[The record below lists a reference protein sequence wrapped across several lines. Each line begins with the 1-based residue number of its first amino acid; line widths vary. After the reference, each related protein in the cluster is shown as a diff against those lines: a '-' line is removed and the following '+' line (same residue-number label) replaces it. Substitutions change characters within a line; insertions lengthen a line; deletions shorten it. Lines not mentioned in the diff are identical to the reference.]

1 LATPSEIRRTLE
13 NHLTEEIKRSG
24 YPLEIE
30 VSSLLDKDY
39 IVFNTQYYFDED
51 IKQGRDIDIYAIP
64 FLNVDD
70 IADDKLAPLGLRTEI
85 AIECK
90 KSETHA
96 WVFYTRPLIPPV
108 SRLYIGGQFSDT
120 IPKPKAGVSNLEAL
134 LFEKPIL
141 HYDKFGKAAIAY
153 DEIKKARIN
162 SAESRTPKSRRE
174 IFEGVNQLVKFIC
187 YEIGPSEE
195 VSVEPKYFSI
205 LMLFPIIVFDGDL
218 FEVTFE
224 SGEPKPERR
233 MHLLFNT
240 HYRSP
245 YSKKVQSYLVDIV
258 HRTYFN
264 DYLEILK
271 SDFIQIRRCI
281 INNHG
286 EFVKRAKE
294 ASERA
299 FEEKKHMPTF
309 AETK

>member
-1 LATPSEIRRTLE
+1 MPSSSETRRTLE
-13 NHLTEEIKRSG
+13 NHLVEEIKKSG

-30 VSSLLDKDY
+30 ISSFLDKDY

-51 IKQGRDIDIYAIP
+51 LKQGRDIDIYAIP
-64 FLNVDD
+64 FLNLDD
-70 IADDKLAPLGLRTEI
+70 VADDKLAPFGLRTEI

-108 SRLYIGGQFSDT
+108 SRLYVGGQYFDT
-120 IPKPKAGVSNLEAL
+120 VPQPQSHVSAIEGL
-134 LFEKPIL
+134 LFEKNPL
-141 HYDKFGKAAIAY
+141 HYDSFGKAAIAY
-153 DEIKKARIN
+153 QEIKKLRN
-162 SAESRTPKSRRE
+162 SGAQNQTRKSRRE

-187 YEIGPSEE
+187 YEIGQSRET
-195 VSVEPKYFSI
+195 SVMPKNFSI
-205 LMLFPIIVFDGDL
+205 LLLFPIIVFDGDL

-233 MHLLFNT
+233 MHLLLNT

-258 HRTYFN
+258 HRTYFSEFLKI
-264 DYLEILK
+264 LE
-271 SDFIQIRRCI
+271 SDFIQIRKCI
-281 INNHG
+281 VENHS
-286 EFVKRAKE
+286 EFVKIAKE

-299 FEEKKHMPTF
+299 FSEQKHPPTF
-309 AETK
+309 SEKQ